1 MNNHSLLAQAD
12 LAESNPILNIIVF
25 VAFIVIT
32 MVVVTRVSKG
42 GNKKDASDFYTGG
55 AQFSG
60 TQNGLAIAGD
70 YLSAASFLG
79 IVGAIALSGYDGF
92 LYSIGFFVAWL
103 VALLLVAEPLRN
115 VGKFTMA
122 DVLAFRLR
130 QQPVR
135 TAAAITT
142 LAVTLFYLI
151 AQMAGAGSLVAV
163 LLNLDG
169 KLEQSIVVAIV
180 GIVMIAYVLIGGM
193 KGTTYVQMIK
203 AVLLVGGVAVMTV
216 LVFVVAK
223 SGFVG
228 LLEQAVNTHD
238 ASQTAAEAGTQG
250 SQLLQPG
257 MKYGATETSKLDFIS
272 LGLALVLG
280 TAGLPHVLMRFYTVP
295 TAREARKSVTWAI
308 VLIGSFYL
316 MTLILGFGAAALV
329 GPDAILA
336 APGGANAAAPLLA
349 LRLGGSIFMA
359 LISAVAFATVL
370 AVVAGLAITASASVG
385 QDLYQ
390 AVLKKGTATEE
401 QQVRV
406 SRITV
411 VVLGIASIILGI
423 LAMSQ
428 NVAFLV
434 ALAFAVAAS
443 ANLPTILLSLFWKKF
458 NTTGAVSSM
467 YVGVGSAL
475 LLIFFSPAVS
485 GLETSM
491 VPGADWAWFPLQNP
505 GLVSIPL
512 GFIAGII
519 GTYVGKP
526 DNLDDLQAEMEVR
539 SLTGVGTEAAV
550 DH

>member
-1 MNNHSLLAQAD
+1 MNTAFLAQEAV
-12 LAESNPILNIIVF
+12 ETGNPILNISIF
-25 VAFIVIT
+25 IAFIVIT
-32 MVVVTRVSKG
+32 LTVVVRATRQTSQKG
-42 GNKKDASDFYTGG
+42 TDFYTGG
-55 AQFSG
+55 ASFNG

-70 YLSAASFLG
+70 YLSAAAFLG
-79 IVGAIALSGYDGF
+79 VTGAIAVQGYDGF
-92 LYSIGFFVAWL
+92 LYSVGFLIALL
-103 VALLLVAEPLRN
+103 VALVLVAEPLRN
-115 VGKFTMA
+115 TGRFTMA
-122 DVLAFRLR
+122 DVLSFRLN
-130 QQPVR
+130 QKPVR
-135 TAAAITT
+135 TAAAIST
-142 LAVTLFYLI
+142 LTISLFYLI
-151 AQMAGAGSLVAV
+151 AQMAGAGGLVA
-163 LLNLDG
+163 LLLGIDG
-169 KLEQSIVVAIV
+169 GMAQYTVVAIV
-180 GIVMIAYVLIGGM
+180 GALMIIYVLVGGM

-203 AVLLVGGVAVMTV
+203 AVLLVGGSIIIAGLTFWALKGGFNELLGAAVANHPDGEAI
-216 LVFVVAK
+216 LK
-223 SGFVG
+223 PG
-228 LLEQAVNTHD
+228 L
-238 ASQTAAEAGTQG
+238 
-250 SQLLQPG
+250 
-257 MKYGATETSKLDFIS
+257 KYGGDVLTQLDFVS
-272 LGLALVLG
+272 LGLALVFG

-295 TAREARKSVTWAI
+295 TAREARRSVTWTIGI
-308 VLIGSFYL
+308 VALFFLLTVIMGY
-316 MTLILGFGAAALV
+316 GAAALV
-329 GPDAILA
+329 GKDQILS
-336 APGGANAAAPLLA
+336 APGGVNSAVLLLA
-349 LRLGGSIFMA
+349 AEVGGTIFMA
-359 LISAVAFATVL
+359 VISAIAFATIL

-390 AVLKKGTATEE
+390 AVIKKGTATEE